1 MAMNMACFT
10 PIDMRTYPRREHFH
24 YFAHMA
30 PTGYSLTAEVDVTRL
45 RAALKTRGL
54 KFYPAYLWLVT
65 HALNAREAFRL
76 AEKDGV
82 LGVYDT
88 LTPLYAVF
96 HRDDETFSMQ
106 CTEFSED
113 FAQFYRAW
121 SENQARDGENH
132 GFLAQQ
138 AALPP
143 ENAYTVSCLPWVNF
157 RHFAVHSYDCK
168 PYYFPSVEAG
178 RFEERD
184 GRTILPLSI
193 TCHHAA
199 TDGWHV
205 KGFLEQLQREADD
218 FDSRLTGL

>member
-1 MAMNMACFT
+1 
-10 PIDMRTYPRREHFH
+10 
-24 YFAHMA
+24 
-30 PTGYSLTAEVDVTRL
+30 
-45 RAALKTRGL
+45 
-54 KFYPAYLWLVT
+54 
-65 HALNAREAFRL
+65 
-76 AEKDGV
+76 
-82 LGVYDT
+82 
-88 LTPLYAVF
+88 
-96 HRDDETFSMQ
+96 MQ
-106 CTEFSED
+106 WTEFSED
-113 FAQFYRAW
+113 IAQFYRAW

-168 PYYFPSVEAG
+168 HYYFPSVESG

>member
-1 MAMNMACFT
+1 MTMARFT
-10 PIDMRTYPRREHFH
+10 PIDMNTWPRREHFH

-45 RAALKTRGL
+45 RAALKRRGL

-65 HALNAREAFRL
+65 HSLNAQEAFRL
-76 AEKDGV
+76 AEKEGV
-82 LGVYDT
+82 PGVYDT

-96 HRDDETFSMQ
+96 HRDDGTFSMQ
-106 CTEFSED
+106 WTAFDED
-113 FAQFYRAW
+113 FAAFYRRW
-121 SENQARDGENH
+121 VRDQERYGENH
-132 GFLAQQ
+132 GFLARRD
-138 AALPP
+138 ALPP
-143 ENAYTVSCLPWVNF
+143 ENAYTVSCMPWVSF
-157 RHFAVHSYDCK
+157 RHFAVHSYDSK
-168 PYYFPSVEAG
+168 AYYFPSVEAG

-205 KGFLEQLQREADD
+205 KGFLEQVQQEADS
-218 FDSRLTGL
+218 FEERLIGL

>member
-1 MAMNMACFT
+1 MLLAQHHQVTAVDIVPEKVDMINRRQS
-10 PIDMRTYPRREHFH
+10 PIQDEYIEK
-24 YFAHMA
+24 Y
-30 PTGYSLTAEVDVTRL
+30 LAEKPL
-45 RAALKTRGL
+45 NL
-54 KFYPAYLWLVT
+54 
-65 HALNAREAFRL
+65 HATLNAQEAFRL

-106 CTEFSED
+106 WTAFDED
-113 FAQFYRAW
+113 FAAFYRAW
-121 SENQARDGENH
+121 CQDQTRYGENH
-132 GFLAQQ
+132 GFLARRD
-138 AALPP
+138 ALPP
-143 ENAYTVSCLPWVNF
+143 ENAYTVSCMPWVSF

-168 PYYFPSVEAG
+168 AYYFPSVEAG

-205 KGFLEQLQREADD
+205 KGFLEQLQLEADS
-218 FDSRLTGL
+218 FGERLAGL

>member
-1 MAMNMACFT
+1 MTMARFT
-10 PIDMRTYPRREHFH
+10 SIDMNTWPRREHFH

-45 RAALKTRGL
+45 RAALKRREL

-65 HALNAREAFRL
+65 HSLNAQEAFRL
-76 AEKDGV
+76 AEKEGV

-96 HRDDETFSMQ
+96 HRDDKTFSMQ
-106 CTEFSED
+106 WTAFDED
-113 FAQFYRAW
+113 FAAFYRGW
-121 SENQARDGENH
+121 VRDQERYGENH
-132 GFLAQQ
+132 GFLARRD
-138 AALPP
+138 ALPP
-143 ENAYTVSCLPWVNF
+143 ENAYTVSCMPWVSF
-157 RHFAVHSYDCK
+157 RHFAVHSYDSK
-168 PYYFPSVEAG
+168 AYYFPSVEAG
-178 RFEERD
+178 RFEEWD

-205 KGFLEQLQREADD
+205 KGFLEHLQREADS
-218 FDSRLTGL
+218 FEERLTGL

>member
-1 MAMNMACFT
+1 MTMARFT
-10 PIDMRTYPRREHFH
+10 PIDMNTWPRREHFH

-45 RAALKTRGL
+45 RAALKRREL

-65 HALNAREAFRL
+65 HSLNAQEAFRL
-76 AEKDGV
+76 AEKEGV

-96 HRDDETFSMQ
+96 HRDDKTFSMQ
-106 CTEFSED
+106 WTEFDEN
-113 FAQFYRAW
+113 FAAFYRGW
-121 SENQARDGENH
+121 VRDQERYGENH
-132 GFLAQQ
+132 GFLARRD
-138 AALPP
+138 ALPP
-143 ENAYTVSCLPWVNF
+143 ENAYTVSCMPWVSF
-157 RHFAVHSYDCK
+157 RHFAVHSYDSK
-168 PYYFPSVEAG
+168 AYYFPSVEAG
-178 RFEERD
+178 RFEEWD

-205 KGFLEQLQREADD
+205 KGFLEQLQREADG
-218 FDSRLTGL
+218 FEERLTGL

>member
-1 MAMNMACFT
+1 MTMARFT
-10 PIDMRTYPRREHFH
+10 PIDMNTWPRREHFH

-45 RAALKTRGL
+45 RAALKRREL

-65 HALNAREAFRL
+65 HSLNAQEAFRL
-76 AEKDGV
+76 AEKEGV

-96 HRDDETFSMQ
+96 HRDDKTFSMQ
-106 CTEFSED
+106 WTAFDED
-113 FAQFYRAW
+113 FAAFYRGW
-121 SENQARDGENH
+121 IRDQERYGENH
-132 GFLAQQ
+132 GFLARRD
-138 AALPP
+138 ALPP
-143 ENAYTVSCLPWVNF
+143 ENAYTVSCMPWVSF
-157 RHFAVHSYDCK
+157 RHFAVHSYDSK
-168 PYYFPSVEAG
+168 AYYFPSVEAG
-178 RFEERD
+178 RFEEWD

-205 KGFLEQLQREADD
+205 KGFLEQLQREADG
-218 FDSRLTGL
+218 FEERLTGL